1 MRTYAWEQDLKCSLV
16 LFKDTDLGDAE
27 LGRSTLRSTLPQLT
41 GGLPGGLPGDSVW
54 AAITTRHRLGGL
66 LASDV
71 YYSSE
76 SSVRVSALSCSGEGS
91 LPG

>member
-16 LFKDTDLGDAE
+16 LFKDTDLGDAG

-41 GGLPGGLPGDSVW
+41 GGLPGDSVW